1 MAITKRLT
9 CKFDLKIVFSKEE
22 LESYSRELVEM
33 TQDYVSGEAQDGFT
47 RKLVETAVEHGVE
60 SAIELYLKK
69 VLAAKL
75 KDELP
80 EDGVATLSNI
90 AIRVVK

>member
-9 CKFDLKIVFSKEE
+9 CKFDLKIVFTSDAA
-22 LESYSRELVEM
+22 ESYARELVQM
-33 TQDYVSGEAQDGFT
+33 SKDYVSGEKQDGLT

-60 SAIELYLKK
+60 AAIELHLKS
-69 VLAAKL
+69 VLATKL

-80 EDGVATLSNI
+80 EDGATLSNI
-90 AIRVVK
+90 SVGFKR

>member
-9 CKFDLKIVFSKEE
+9 CKFDLKIVFTSEDV
-22 LESYSRELVEM
+22 ESYSRELVEM
-33 TQDYVSGEAQDGFT
+33 TKCYVSGEKQDGMT

-60 SAIELYLKK
+60 AAIELHLKS

-80 EDGVATLSNI
+80 EDGVTLSNI
-90 AIRVVK
+90 SVGLKQ

>member
-9 CKFDLKIVFSKEE
+9 CKFDLKIVFTSDDV
-22 LESYSRELVEM
+22 ESYSRELVKM
-33 TQDYVSGEAQDGFT
+33 SKDYLSGEKQDGLT

-60 SAIELYLKK
+60 AAIELHLKS
-69 VLAAKL
+69 VLATKL

-80 EDGVATLSNI
+80 EDGATLSNI
-90 AIRVVK
+90 SVGFKR

>member
-9 CKFDLKIVFSKEE
+9 CKFDLKIVFTS
-22 LESYSRELVEM
+22 LDVESYALELVEM
-33 TQDYVSGEAQDGFT
+33 TKGYVSGEKQDGLT

-60 SAIELYLKK
+60 AAIELHLKS
-69 VLAAKL
+69 VLASKL

-80 EDGVATLSNI
+80 EDGATLSNI
-90 AIRVVK
+90 SVGFKR

>member
-9 CKFDLKIVFSKEE
+9 CKFDMKIVFTSEDV
-22 LESYSRELVEM
+22 ESYALELVEM
-33 TQDYVSGEAQDGFT
+33 TKGYVSGEKQNGLT

-60 SAIELYLKK
+60 AAIELHLKS
-69 VLAAKL
+69 VLASKL

-80 EDGVATLSNI
+80 EDGAPLSNI
-90 AIRVVK
+90 SVGFKR

>member
-9 CKFDLKIVFSKEE
+9 CKFDMKIVFTSEDV
-22 LESYSRELVEM
+22 ESYALELVEL
-33 TQDYVSGEAQDGFT
+33 TKCYVSGEKLDGMS

-60 SAIELYLKK
+60 AALELRLKS
-69 VLAAKL
+69 VLASKL

-80 EDGVATLSNI
+80 ENGVTISNI
-90 AIRVVK
+90 SVGFKQ

>member
-9 CKFDLKIVFSKEE
+9 CKFDLKVVFSKEDI
-22 LESYSRELVEM
+22 ESYSRELVEM
-33 TQDYVSGEAQDGFT
+33 TKGYVSGESTDGFT
-47 RKLVETAVEHGVE
+47 RKLVETAVEHGAE
-60 SAIELYLKK
+60 AAIELHLKK

-80 EDGVATLSNI
+80 EDGATLSNI
-90 AIRVVK
+90 SVGFKR

>member
-9 CKFDLKIVFSKEE
+9 CKFDLKIVFTSKDV
-22 LESYSRELVEM
+22 ESYALELVEM
-33 TQDYVSGEAQDGFT
+33 TKSYVSGVKQDGLT

-60 SAIELYLKK
+60 AAIELHLKS
-69 VLAAKL
+69 VLASKL

-80 EDGVATLSNI
+80 EDGATLSNI
-90 AIRVVK
+90 SVGFKR